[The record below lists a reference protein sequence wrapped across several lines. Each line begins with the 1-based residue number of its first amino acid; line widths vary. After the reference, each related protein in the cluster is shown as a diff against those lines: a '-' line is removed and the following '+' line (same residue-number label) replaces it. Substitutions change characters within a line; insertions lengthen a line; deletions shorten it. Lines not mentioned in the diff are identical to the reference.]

1 MIEDVEEL
9 DPELG
14 VVSLLE
20 REVLEHGEIDVLEAR
35 VAEDVPAHGAEGSS
49 LGRYQYRFA
58 GYVAAALSQR
68 LGVGGHRTALLSQR
82 RRKRGDD
89 AANPGLARATNT
101 DRAIEPT
108 AVASGTRPRVDAMEV
123 HHQIL

>member
-1 MIEDVEEL
+1 MIEDVKEL

-35 VAEDVPAHGAEGSS
+35 VAEDVPAHCAEGSS
-49 LGRYQYRFA
+49 LGRNQYRFA

-68 LGVGGHRTALLSQR
+68 LGVGGHRNALLSQ
-82 RRKRGDD
+82 
-89 AANPGLARATNT
+89 
-101 DRAIEPT
+101 
-108 AVASGTRPRVDAMEV
+108 
-123 HHQIL
+123 